1 MYFYQETKIGNFSGK
16 DRFSLSKSER
26 ITTDAPT
33 GNKLY
38 YNWIRKCY
46 RKFPESAIFAGVTGK
61 KGRKPV
67 KGLRNAPMPHGTL
80 SPCQLVPLSTFPQNP
95 NNNEENNRNYGNRSL
110 FVFLRRKPEG
120 SV

>member
-1 MYFYQETKIGNFSGK
+1 MYFYRETKIGNFSGK

-46 RKFPESAIFAGVTGK
+46 RKFPESAIFAGVTVYSYELIYNLIIMK
-61 KGRKPV
+61 KITQKTQTTTMMR
-67 KGLRNAPMPHGTL
+67 TI
-80 SPCQLVPLSTFPQNP
+80 Q
-95 NNNEENNRNYGNRSL
+95 
-110 FVFLRRKPEG
+110 RRLERLERQKARMQILHQIMNMMNTET
-120 SV
+120 

>member
-1 MYFYQETKIGNFSGK
+1 MYFYRETKIGNFSGK

-61 KGRKPV
+61 KGRSIAQP
-67 KGLRNAPMPHGTL
+67 
-80 SPCQLVPLSTFPQNP
+80 LVPLSTRPLVNFP
-95 NNNEENNRNYGNRSL
+95 S
-110 FVFLRRKPEG
+110 KP
-120 SV
+120 

>member
-1 MYFYQETKIGNFSGK
+1 MYFYRETKIGNFSGK

-67 KGLRNAPMPHGTL
+67 DELTREQG
-80 SPCQLVPLSTFPQNP
+80 QLVPLSTFPQNP

>member
-1 MYFYQETKIGNFSGK
+1 MYFYRETKIGNFSGK

-67 KGLRNAPMPHGTL
+67 DELTREQGAAQSSYAAWNH
-80 SPCQLVPLSTFPQNP
+80 VPLSTRPLVNFP
-95 NNNEENNRNYGNRSL
+95 S
-110 FVFLRRKPEG
+110 KP
-120 SV
+120 

>member
-1 MYFYQETKIGNFSGK
+1 MYFYRETKIGNFSGK

-61 KGRKPV
+61 KG
-67 KGLRNAPMPHGTL
+67 TL

>member
-1 MYFYQETKIGNFSGK
+1 MLSEVSG
-16 DRFSLSKSER
+16 ER
-26 ITTDAPT
+26 Y
-33 GNKLY
+33 L
-38 YNWIRKCY
+38 C
-46 RKFPESAIFAGVTGK
+46 GVTGK

-67 KGLRNAPMPHGTL
+67 DELTREQGAAQCFCAAWN
-80 SPCQLVPLSTFPQNP
+80 LVPLSTFPQNP

>member
-1 MYFYQETKIGNFSGK
+1 MLSEVSG
-16 DRFSLSKSER
+16 ER
-26 ITTDAPT
+26 Y
-33 GNKLY
+33 L
-38 YNWIRKCY
+38 C
-46 RKFPESAIFAGVTGK
+46 GVTGK

-67 KGLRNAPMPHGTL
+67 DELTRDKVPCGIGALRSPL

-110 FVFLRRKPEG
+110 FVFLWRKPEG